1 MLTFG
6 QGARECAHSKEL
18 VRQHK
23 RGALSISG
31 RDLHSGIACS
41 PCGNTPRKHG
51 GKKQFQELTRPG
63 KMETMLFGK
72 TIIVTGCA
80 SGIGAKVAELCSSLG
95 AEVIGVDIRPP
106 ACPAG
111 FAFIKGDISNA
122 AAIDELMRHLPRRF
136 DAICNVAGLSGRDG
150 AIPTL
155 AVNFFGLRYLSE
167 SLATR
172 INHGGAVINVASI
185 AGYGWRKAV
194 QQTALIEDL
203 KGFPDIEKLVEKYE
217 ISGPESYRL
226 SKELLLLWSFRAA
239 GAELFKKRE
248 IRVNAVSPGPV
259 ETPLLEEFRDVVGDE
274 FINRDVARVG
284 RGAKAAEIAPLIA
297 FLCSDG
303 ARWIN
308 GTNIPVD
315 GGWEAVMNR
324 ETLGF

>member
-1 MLTFG
+1 MGL
-6 QGARECAHSKEL
+6 L
-18 VRQHK
+18 VHHAENAP
-23 RGALSISG
+23 G
-31 RDLHSGIACS
+31 
-41 PCGNTPRKHG
+41 KHG
-51 GKKQFQELTRPG
+51 GKEQVQELMRPG
-63 KMETMLFGK
+63 KVETMLFGK

-80 SGIGAKVAELCSSLG
+80 SGIGAEVAKLCSSLG

-111 FAFIKGDISNA
+111 FAFIKGDISNS
-122 AAIDELMRHLPRRF
+122 AAIDGLVRHLPRRF
-136 DAICNVAGLSGRDG
+136 DAICNVAGLSGKDG
-150 AIPTL
+150 AILTL
-155 AVNFFGLRYLSE
+155 SVNFFGLRYLSE

-172 INHGGAVINVASI
+172 INHGGAIINVASI
-185 AGYGWRKAV
+185 AGYGWRKSV

-203 KGFPDIEKLVEKYE
+203 KGFPDIGKLVEKYE

-239 GAELFKKRE
+239 CAELFKKRE
-248 IRVNAVSPGPV
+248 VRINAVSPGPV

-274 FINRDVARVG
+274 FINKDVARVG
-284 RGAKAAEIAPLIA
+284 RGAAAAEIAPLIA